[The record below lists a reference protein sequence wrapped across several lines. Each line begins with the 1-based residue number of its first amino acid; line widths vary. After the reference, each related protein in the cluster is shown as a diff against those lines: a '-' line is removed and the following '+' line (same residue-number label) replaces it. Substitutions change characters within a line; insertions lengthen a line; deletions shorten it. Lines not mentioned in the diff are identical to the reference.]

1 MELSAKAFA
10 KLNLYL
16 DVIAKREDGFHDIDS
31 VMQSVSLYD
40 EIRISEKTGEG
51 VVINYQDPKFNR
63 EDDIILKACELFF
76 DYSGWRSGLNISI
89 IKNIPTVAGLG
100 GFSAD
105 VAAVLRML
113 NVISGKNYPTKLML
127 RLCEK
132 LGSDVPFCYDGG
144 AARAGS
150 VGDVL
155 YKLDTVKLFFVFL
168 KEYEK
173 QSTGE
178 MYAKLDSFAI
188 PPSDKI
194 NDMMFAVNLRDASLM
209 AKSVYNVFENCW
221 SFDKMTA
228 DFKRFNP
235 DNTLLC
241 GSGPTVAAVFTSRD
255 RATECYNSLKKEKQ
269 FVFFAESV
277 DTGSVIE

>member
-127 RLCEK
+127 RLCAN
-132 LGSDVPFCYDGG
+132 LGSDVPFC
-144 AARAGS
+144 
-150 VGDVL
+150 
-155 YKLDTVKLFFVFL
+155 
-168 KEYEK
+168 
-173 QSTGE
+173 
-178 MYAKLDSFAI
+178 
-188 PPSDKI
+188 
-194 NDMMFAVNLRDASLM
+194 
-209 AKSVYNVFENCW
+209 
-221 SFDKMTA
+221 
-228 DFKRFNP
+228 
-235 DNTLLC
+235 
-241 GSGPTVAAVFTSRD
+241 
-255 RATECYNSLKKEKQ
+255 
-269 FVFFAESV
+269 
-277 DTGSVIE
+277 